1 MKILALANQKGGV
14 GKSAICTQLAYHA
27 ALKKDLRVLVVDLD
41 HQNNTGKAMMMGGKA
56 DVASFS
62 SSQLLCSRPDLHVQ
76 TGFVVVPASDA
87 QELRDL
93 EKSEA
98 RHSEFATNLKRNLKQ
113 WSDSFDLCLI
123 DTNPSPDIRQL
134 SALVV
139 ATHVLSPVE
148 MAIESIDGIAA
159 LLADKEIGIKRIQA
173 TVNPGMKLIGIL
185 PNKVDPTPF
194 QKENFKQLVQHYS
207 ELLISMEGGG
217 FAAIKKSTAIVE
229 AQAVG
234 LPVWELKKTS
244 ARDAYRMVES
254 VFEKILADIGLQ
266 APREHSAM
274 EY

>member
-14 GKSAICTQLAYHA
+14 GKSAVCTQLAYHA
-27 ALKKDLRVLVVDLD
+27 ALQRNLRVLVIDLD
-41 HQNNTGKAMMMGGKA
+41 HQNNTGKALSTGGKA
-56 DVASFS
+56 EISALPS
-62 SSQLLCSRPDLHVQ
+62 SRLLLGEEALSGQSPFLI
-76 TGFVVVPASDA
+76 VPASNVS
-87 QELRDL
+87 ELRDL
-93 EKSEA
+93 EKKEDQ
-98 RHSEFATNLKRNLKQ
+98 HSLFATNLKRNLKRCQ
-113 WSDSFDLCLI
+113 DDFDLCLI

-139 ATHVLSPVE
+139 ASHVLSPVE

-173 TVNPGMKLIGIL
+173 TVNPDLKLIGIL

-207 ELLISMEGGG
+207 ELLIPMEGGG

-234 LPVWELKKTS
+234 LPLWESSKTS
-244 ARDAYRMVES
+244 ARDAYRLITP
-254 VFEKILADIGLQ
+254 VFDKILSEMNLLRLEA
-266 APREHSAM
+266 
-274 EY
+274 